1 MKIFYWSPFFT
12 NIATIKAVIRSAE
25 SLVKFY
31 KKQKI
36 DVSLIN
42 SIGEWDSFD
51 KQINK
56 NINIINLNKIKL
68 LDYLPKNGFIKS
80 RISYI
85 IIFFWNIIKLKNLIN
100 KDEPNFLII
109 HLMTS
114 LPIFL
119 TLFFNKKTKV
129 ILRISG
135 LPKINLLR
143 FLFWKIFAH
152 KIYKVTCPT
161 KGTYDFLI
169 KKKIFKKEKILV
181 LSDPIIN
188 MKEFSI
194 KKKELLLPTELNNIE
209 YIVGIGRLTKQ
220 KNFKLLVN
228 FFINISNKYK
238 DIHLVIIGEGEE
250 NDLLKK
256 IISRA
261 NIENRVHLLGYQD
274 NVFKFLIRAK
284 CFILSS
290 LWEDPGFVLVEAALT
305 NTSIISSNCP
315 NGPKEII
322 QSNGYLFENN
332 SVDDLTIKFEEFLK
346 TSDNTIYLNKLE
358 LKKRIRIFAQ
368 YNHYKNLNEII

>member
-100 KDEPNFLII
+100 KDAPNFLII

-261 NIENRVHLLGYQD
+261 NIKNRVHLLGYQD

>member
-152 KIYKVTCPT
+152 KI
-161 KGTYDFLI
+161 
-169 KKKIFKKEKILV
+169 
-181 LSDPIIN
+181 
-188 MKEFSI
+188 
-194 KKKELLLPTELNNIE
+194 
-209 YIVGIGRLTKQ
+209 
-220 KNFKLLVN
+220 
-228 FFINISNKYK
+228 
-238 DIHLVIIGEGEE
+238 
-250 NDLLKK
+250 
-256 IISRA
+256 
-261 NIENRVHLLGYQD
+261 
-274 NVFKFLIRAK
+274 
-284 CFILSS
+284 
-290 LWEDPGFVLVEAALT
+290 
-305 NTSIISSNCP
+305 
-315 NGPKEII
+315 
-322 QSNGYLFENN
+322 
-332 SVDDLTIKFEEFLK
+332 
-346 TSDNTIYLNKLE
+346 
-358 LKKRIRIFAQ
+358 
-368 YNHYKNLNEII
+368 

>member
-100 KDEPNFLII
+100 KDEPNFLIV

-261 NIENRVHLLGYQD
+261 NIKNRVHLLGYQD